1 MAGRLE
7 GKVALITGGASGQ
20 GRVAAVRFAAEG
32 ARVALSDVNEEGG
45 VQTMHMVQEN
55 GGEAYFVRGDVSA
68 EGSARDMV
76 DAAVRK
82 YGALHILYNNAGI
95 VGANIDGDVTQLS
108 VETWDQIL
116 NINLRG
122 IFLCSKYGV
131 PALMQAGG
139 GSVINTA
146 SIAGLIGSPFAG
158 HAYTASKGGVIAL
171 TRAMAMAYARHK
183 VRVNAHL
190 SRWCGDADDRALQS
204 RSVAVAAVYR
214 QPSHRP
220 CGHARRY
227 RAPRCLSGL
236 GRIFLGDWLDLY
248 DRWWPYRDVR
258 RGG

>member
-20 GRVAAVRFAAEG
+20 GRVAALRFAAEG
-32 ARVALSDVNEEGG
+32 ARIALSDVNEEGG

-76 DAAVRK
+76 EAAVRK
-82 YGALHILYNNAGI
+82 YGTLHILYNNAGI

-108 VETWDQIL
+108 VETWDRIL

-131 PALMQAGG
+131 PALINAGG

-158 HAYTASKGGVIAL
+158 HAYTASKGGVIVL
-171 TRAMAMAYARHK
+171 TRAMAMAYARHNMMATRDTST
-183 VRVNAHL
+183 RVNGEIP
-190 SRWCGDADDRALQS
+190 SRKDIL
-204 RSVAVAAVYR
+204 
-214 QPSHRP
+214 P
-220 CGHARRY
+220 
-227 RAPRCLSGL
+227 AP
-236 GRIFLGDWLDLY
+236 FLGGIRILPSQSMRQVDLAMPL
-248 DRWWPYRDVR
+248 R
-258 RGG
+258 

>member
-76 DAAVRK
+76 EAAVRK

-108 VETWDQIL
+108 VEAWDRIL

-183 VRVNAHL
+183 VRVNAICPGGVETPMTAHFKATASQWQQYIDSHPIGRVGTPEDIVHL
-190 SRWCGDADDRALQS
+190 
-204 RSVAVAAVYR
+204 AVYLA
-214 QPSHRP
+214 SDESSWVT
-220 CGHARRY
+220 G
-227 RAPRCLSGL
+227 SIFTIDG
-236 GRIFLGDWLDLY
+236 GRTAM
-248 DRWWPYRDVR
+248 
-258 RGG
+258 

>member
-20 GRVAAVRFAAEG
+20 GRAAAVRFAAEG
-32 ARVALSDVNEEGG
+32 ARVALSDVHEEGG

-55 GGEAYFVRGDVSA
+55 GGEAYFVRGDVAA

-95 VGANIDGDVTQLS
+95 VGANVDSDVTQLS

-131 PALMQAGG
+131 PALIQAGG

-171 TRAMAMAYARHK
+171 TRAMAMAYAPHK
-183 VRVNAHL
+183 VRVNALCPGGVETPMTAHFKVEASQWQHYIDSHPIGRVGTPEDIVHL
-190 SRWCGDADDRALQS
+190 
-204 RSVAVAAVYR
+204 AVYLA
-214 QPSHRP
+214 SDESSWVT
-220 CGHARRY
+220 G
-227 RAPRCLSGL
+227 SIFTIDG
-236 GRIFLGDWLDLY
+236 GRTAM
-248 DRWWPYRDVR
+248 
-258 RGG
+258 